1 MCARRMDIPWQ
12 EDAETLFRVDK
23 QEPDSEI
30 RSRLHALWLLRQG
43 YTVAEVGYRKSTDG
57 IGAVSRGERSG

>member
-12 EDAETLFRVDK
+12 EDAETLFRVVK
-23 QEPDSEI
+23 QEPDSAI
-30 RSRLHALWLLRQG
+30 RSRLHVLWLLRQG